1 MPVLGLG
8 GGYTPAFGGNI
19 TMPNIVYGKDISSD
33 QMFGILQFQIQDIGL
48 QKRAQTCNK
57 SS

>member
-1 MPVLGLG
+1 MPTLGLG
-8 GGYTPAFGGNI
+8 GGYTPAFEGNI
-19 TMPNIVYGKDISSD
+19 NMLSVVYGLKLLAKNVW
-33 QMFGILQFQIQDIGL
+33 GIQFQIQDIGL